1 MEYRNELSRERFE
14 TAKNKILGIQR
25 NRQGIG
31 TLSEKTVHAIV
42 KCYMEPESD
51 YHEIPVDGYVADIY
65 RDGSIIEIQ
74 TANFNKLRD
83 KLDCFLKNYKVT
95 IVYPIAH
102 IKWLR
107 WLDEET
113 GDISAGRK
121 SPKKGNPY
129 QSFKELYKIKQY
141 LKNPNLHLCFLLID
155 LEEIR
160 LLNGWS
166 RDKKKGSTRYDGI
179 PTELAGELTIDKL
192 EDYMQLVPI
201 ELNDKFTAVEYA
213 KAAHVNK
220 GIAGLAVNIL
230 RYLDVIRMVE
240 KRGNAYVYEIND
252 GF

>member
-1 MEYRNELSRERFE
+1 MEYRNEFSREQFE
-14 TAKNKILGIQR
+14 IAKNKILGIQR
-25 NRQGIG
+25 DRQGIG

-83 KLDCFLKNYKVT
+83 KLDCFLKNYEVT

-107 WLDEET
+107 WLDEES

-121 SPKKGNPY
+121 SPKKGTPY

-141 LKNPNLHLCFLLID
+141 LRNPNLHLCLLFID

-166 RDKKKGSTRYDGI
+166 KDKKKGSTRYDRI
-179 PTELAGELTIDKL
+179 PSELIGELVIDKL
-192 EDYMQLVPI
+192 EDYMQLIPI
-201 ELNDKFTAVEYA
+201 ELNDKFTAAEYA
-213 KAAHVNK
+213 KAAHINK

-240 KRGNAYVYEIND
+240 KRGRAYVYEIND
-252 GF
+252 GL